1 MSILRVDTIQHSN
14 GTTALTIDS
23 SGRVL
28 SPNKPAF
35 QVRGSA
41 LQSIT
46 STGNSTVNYD
56 TVIVNVGG
64 NYSTGNSRFIAPVAG
79 NYLFG
84 SNTRIDSL
92 NMSSAA
98 DYHRLYFAV
107 NGSATSATYGHSI
120 VSIVTTVA
128 NYLTLNITGLI
139 SLSTNDYVQVFV
151 LSNSDISYTIL
162 PQESQFWGYL
172 I

>member
-14 GTTALTIDS
+14 GTAALTIDS

-35 QVRGSA
+35 QVRA
-41 LQSIT
+41 TATQSIT
-46 STGNSTVNYD
+46 ATGNSTVNYD
-56 TVIVNVGG
+56 NPIINVGG

-107 NGSATSATYGHSI
+107 NGNLSSSLYGHSI
-120 VSIVTTVA
+120 VSIVTTFA

-139 SLSTNDYVQVFV
+139 SLSANDFVQVFV
-151 LSNSDISYTIL
+151 FSQTDTSYSIL
-162 PQESQFWGYL
+162 GPESQFWGYL